1 MKVLLVEDD
10 FICRKILLTYFYKQ
24 SECECDVASNGSE
37 AIEAFMLAKESGK
50 PYDLIMLDIMMPEMS
65 GQEVL
70 KRIRAIEEAQGLTAT
85 AARIVM
91 TTALKDSDSI
101 MGAFRHQ
108 CDGYLVKPIAFD
120 KLTKLISELKL
131 VF

>member
-50 PYDLIMLDIMMPEMS
+50 PYDLIMLDIMMPEMN

-70 KRIRAIEEAQGLTAT
+70 KRIRNIEETQGI
-85 AARIVM
+85 AASRIVM
-91 TTALKDSDSI
+91 TTGRTDSDNI
-101 MGAFRHQ
+101 LGAFRHQ
-108 CDGYLVKPIAFD
+108 CDGYLVKPIDFD
-120 KLTKLISELKL
+120 KLRELISELKAENQR
-131 VF
+131 

>member
-24 SECECDVASNGSE
+24 SECECEVASNGSE
-37 AIEAFMLAKESGK
+37 AIEAFMLANESGN
-50 PYDLIMLDIMMPEMS
+50 PYDLIMLDIMMPEMN

-70 KRIRAIEEAQGLTAT
+70 KRIRAIEEAQGLTA
-85 AARIVM
+85 ARIVM
-91 TTALKDSDSI
+91 TTALKDSDSL

>member
-50 PYDLIMLDIMMPEMS
+50 PYDLIMLDIMMPEMN

-70 KRIRAIEEAQGLTAT
+70 KRIRIFEEEQGLTAT
-85 AARIVM
+85 RIVM
-91 TTALKDSDSI
+91 TTALKNPDNI
-101 MGAFRHQ
+101 LTAFKNQ
-108 CDGYLVKPIAFD
+108 CEGYLVKPIEFD
-120 KLTKLISELKL
+120 KVQELLRELKL
-131 VF
+131 QV

>member
-1 MKVLLVEDD
+1 MRVLLVEDD

-37 AIEAFMLAKESGK
+37 AIEAFMLAIEAGK
-50 PYDLIMLDIMMPEMS
+50 PYDLIMLDIMMPEMN

-70 KRIRAIEEAQGLTAT
+70 KRIRVIEEEKGLTAT
-85 AARIVM
+85 RIVM
-91 TTALKDSDSI
+91 TTARKDSDNI

-108 CDGYLVKPIAFD
+108 CDGYLVKPIDFE
-120 KLTKLISELKL
+120 KLTRLISELKL
-131 VF
+131 VV

>member
-37 AIEAFMLAKESGK
+37 AIEAFMLAKEANK
-50 PYDLIMLDIMMPEMS
+50 PYDLILLDIMMPEMN
-65 GQEVL
+65 GLEAL
-70 KRIRAIEEAQGLTAT
+70 KRIRIIEEEQGLAAT
-85 AARIVM
+85 RIVM
-91 TTALKDSDSI
+91 TTALKDSDNI

-108 CDGYLVKPIAFD
+108 CDGYLVKPIDFN
-120 KLTKLISELKL
+120 KLRELLSELKL
-131 VF
+131 VV

>member
-50 PYDLIMLDIMMPEMS
+50 PYDLIMLDIMMPEMN

-70 KRIRAIEEAQGLTAT
+70 KRIRVIEESQQGLT

-91 TTALKDSDSI
+91 TTGRTDSDNI
-101 MGAFRHQ
+101 LGAFRHQ
-108 CDGYLVKPIAFD
+108 CDGYLVKPIDFD
-120 KLTKLISELKL
+120 KLRELLSELKAE
-131 VF
+131 

>member
-37 AIEAFMLAKESGK
+37 AIEAFMLANESGN
-50 PYDLIMLDIMMPEMS
+50 PYDLIMLDIMMPEMN

-70 KRIRAIEEAQGLTAT
+70 KRIRAIEEAQGLS

-91 TTALKDSDSI
+91 TTARKDSDSI
-101 MGAFRHQ
+101 LDAFRHQ
-108 CDGYLVKPIAFD
+108 CDGYLVKPISFD
-120 KLTKLISELKL
+120 KLTELISALKL
-131 VF
+131 VV